1 MGFLFFHSKIII
13 IVVELD
19 FGSKMLAVKEAL
31 RQTAMHASTTYTQTM
46 YTGIHSYPDHV
57 HFKHFLADPQGQ
69 VYRKQCWPALYAEFN
84 WGWGGLSKSCLGP
97 LKVPARD

>member
-1 MGFLFFHSKIII
+1 
-13 IVVELD
+13 
-19 FGSKMLAVKEAL
+19 MLAVKEAL

-69 VYRKQCWPALYAEFN
+69 VYRKQC
-84 WGWGGLSKSCLGP
+84 
-97 LKVPARD
+97 